1 MIRIV
6 ARARRT
12 RPRPRRRGARAA
24 LFDRAVAEFFMRLAL
39 REAAKGVGRTSPN
52 PAVGA
57 VLVKNG
63 RVVARGHHSRA
74 GGPHAEVVALRAAG
88 PRARGADLYTTL
100 EPCDHYGRTPPC
112 SVAVLEAGVR
122 RVFVGS
128 RDPNPLVN
136 GKGIARLR
144 RGGAEVVSGV
154 LEAECD
160 ALNAPWFRYITAGRP
175 WVTLKAAV
183 TLDGKLATRTGDAR
197 WVTGPEARARVHRL
211 RDRVDAVLVGSG
223 TALADDPL
231 LTTRLPRGKGHDA
244 IRVVLDTRL
253 TLPPSLRLFHP
264 ESPPLTLVATG
275 SREQRRFGPGVEIV
289 RCRTQGKRVDLAD
302 LLHKLAER
310 GITHLLVEG
319 GAEVHQAFLAAG
331 LVDRVVLYIAP
342 KVLGGGK
349 DWLGADGPERMADAL
364 RLGGVEVRR
373 LGEDLVVTGVPA
385 APALTG
391 TRLGKGKQRRA
402 SGEGPLPGRPVSRR
416 TTRNLLANSRHYG

>member
-1 MIRIV
+1 VIRIV

-197 WVTGPEARARVHRL
+197 WVTGPEARARVHQL

-231 LTTRLPRGKGHDA
+231 LTTRLPGGRGRDPL
-244 IRVVLDTRL
+244 RVVLDSDL
-253 TLPPSLRLFHP
+253 DLPPRLRLLRP
-264 ESPPLTLVATG
+264 DSSAKTLVAHASART
-275 SREQRRFGPGVEIV
+275 RRTAPGVELL
-289 RCRTQGKRVDLAD
+289 RCRRGPDGVDLAD
-302 LLHKLAER
+302 LLAQLAAR
-310 GITHLLVEG
+310 GVTHLLVEG
-319 GAEVHQAFLAAG
+319 GAAVHGAFLRAG
-331 LVDRVVLYIAP
+331 LVDRVLVFVAP
-342 KVLGGGK
+342 KIAGG
-349 DWLGADGPERMADAL
+349 DGISWVAGEGPARMADAL
-364 RLGGVEVRR
+364 ALEDVEIERV
-373 LGEDLVVTGVPA
+373 GDDVLVSGRPSG
-385 APALTG
+385 ALA
-391 TRLGKGKQRRA
+391 K
-402 SGEGPLPGRPVSRR
+402 SPGR
-416 TTRNLLANSRHYG
+416 G